1 MDVEKRNK
9 IIKIIVTAII
19 AVLGVIFGINFSSCS
34 LQRYIQRGCTN
45 STIEITNPTEI
56 GVDST
61 NIIIPINST
70 KN

>member
-1 MDVEKRNK
+1 MDEEKRNK
-9 IIKIIVTAII
+9 IIKIVVIAIVAII
-19 AVLGVIFGINFSSCS
+19 GTIFGINFSSCS
-34 LQRYIQRGCTN
+34 LQRYVQRGCTN
-45 STIEITNPTEI
+45 STIEVTNPTDI